1 MDLGVIMILGMMIQQ
16 RLGVI
21 ILMEFA
27 CGDRRIWGRKLG
39 QLRSRVDFI
48 NC

>member
-1 MDLGVIMILGMMIQQ
+1 MDLGVIMILEMIQQ
-16 RLGVI
+16 HLGVI

-39 QLRSRVDFI
+39 QSVEI
-48 NC
+48 